1 MNEFDLKCQRE
12 RMARTAAQER
22 YIVDQQ
28 RKRSNRV
35 WMMIII
41 LSGIICLGGQHLVFK
56 YTEEQGAREGVVLSK
71 DDLKSTPSKL
81 QR

>member
-1 MNEFDLKCQRE
+1 MNDYELKCQRE
-12 RMARTAAQER
+12 RMAREAAKER

-28 RKRSNRV
+28 RRRSNRV

-56 YTEEQGAREGVVLSK
+56 YEQGAHAGEIT
-71 DDLKSTPSKL
+71 LKSEIKPTRTNSL
-81 QR
+81 Q

>member
-12 RMARTAAQER
+12 RMARVAAQER

-35 WMMIII
+35 WLMIIT
-41 LSGIICLGGQHLVFK
+41 LSGIICLGGQYLVVQWD
-56 YTEEQGAREGVVLSK
+56 EQQVAREGVVVSK
-71 DDLKSTPSKL
+71 DDLKSTRSK
-81 QR
+81 